1 MKGLVKDEYIPS
13 LLFIHIMKIYE
24 YWTNSLP
31 SSTRAFPIP
40 IIRESILEFV
50 MSVRVTNTGQIFY
63 RDEHRTIFS
72 HNMYIIGDSSRMN
85 RFVHRGMI
93 PATITTYQYLPL
105 NDYFFIILDGLLFE
119 DNIDYFNMSILNLK
133 DSILHFSAYVSI
145 NYNLFSKKLCEY
157 ISSNKIGMRIM
168 ETYTQLYH
176 QPMSDTQQMSIHSK
190 GYLLL
195 IYATQYYNI
204 YNNDTCISIFN
215 TLTYILD
222 DIVYW
227 CVNESSKTKPE
238 DQDLIFTKDFSQQ
251 QLCLILA
258 SLYHSLLIC
267 IYSLTD
273 VNTFLFEGGELSGRI
288 QLVVTL
294 MCTLLSI
301 RGTIL
306 DHILSISIQFL
317 SSMLTYSLLQCVH
330 FLVSS
335 HEALSWQPMMPWQL
349 YSTPSWISSKMHW
362 IA

>member
-1 MKGLVKDEYIPS
+1 
-13 LLFIHIMKIYE
+13 
-24 YWTNSLP
+24 
-31 SSTRAFPIP
+31 
-40 IIRESILEFV
+40 
-50 MSVRVTNTGQIFY
+50 
-63 RDEHRTIFS
+63 
-72 HNMYIIGDSSRMN
+72 
-85 RFVHRGMI
+85 MI

-105 NDYFFIILDGLLFE
+105 NDYFFIILDGLVYE

-157 ISSNKIGMRIM
+157 ISSNKIGTRIM

-227 CVNESSKTKPE
+227 CVNESSKTKPD

-273 VNTFLFEGGELSGRI
+273 VNTFLFEGGELSRRI

-317 SSMLTYSLLQCVH
+317 SSMLTYSLLQCIH
-330 FLVSS
+330 FLVLS
-335 HEALSWQPMMPWQL
+335 HEALSWQPT
-349 YSTPSWISSKMHW
+349 TP
-362 IA
+362 